1 MGRLGKGRERG
12 KGGLEGKPSRGGK
25 GKGGRTM
32 QTEESDMKSPLS
44 SFFPEGV
51 SLQKVGFTSNY
62 P

>member
-12 KGGLEGKPSRGGK
+12 KGGWEGKPSRG

-32 QTEESDMKSPLS
+32 QTEESNMKSPLS

-51 SLQKVGFTSNY
+51 SLQKVGFISKQS
-62 P
+62 